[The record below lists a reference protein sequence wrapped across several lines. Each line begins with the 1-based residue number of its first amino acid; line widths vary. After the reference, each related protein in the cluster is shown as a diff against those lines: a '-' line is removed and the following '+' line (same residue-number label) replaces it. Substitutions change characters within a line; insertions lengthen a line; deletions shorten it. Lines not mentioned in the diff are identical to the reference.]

1 MFKFY
6 LLQLLSLAFEIYF
19 WLIIIR
25 VIFSWIPVPNNRIF
39 RSFYI
44 FVYEITE
51 PFLSL
56 IRRFIPVV
64 GSGGIGI
71 DFSPFI
77 AVILLQLIERALFTI
92 INILF

>member
-1 MFKFY
+1 MLKFY
-6 LLQLLSLAFEIYF
+6 LLRVLGLAFEIYF
-19 WLIIIR
+19 WMIIIR
-25 VIFSWIPVPNNRIF
+25 VVFSWIPVPNNRIF
-39 RSFYI
+39 RSFYM

-64 GSGGIGI
+64 GAGGVGI
-71 DFSPFI
+71 DFSPLI
-77 AVILLQLIERALFTI
+77 AVILLQLIERALFTL